1 MGGVFFRLRY
11 PVAGWLT
18 QFEALSPRVRARLSG
33 VFYLLNIAAAM
44 VAIPHGNP
52 ALEAIS
58 LHIATGCYV
67 VVTIL
72 FFDLFRPVNPPL
84 SLVAA
89 LFSLAGCVDLVPATV
104 NALAFFGA
112 YCLLIGYLIFR
123 STFLPRFLGILMAIG
138 GLGWLTFLS
147 RALAHRL
154 SPYNMLPGVLGE
166 GTLTV
171 WLLIVGLNPERWR
184 EQAKV

>member
-1 MGGVFFRLRY
+1 MT
-11 PVAGWLT
+11 GWLT
-18 QFEALSPRVRARLSG
+18 RFDAWSPRLRARLSG
-33 VFYLLNIAAAM
+33 VLYLLNIAAAM
-44 VAIPHGNP
+44 VAIPHGKP
-52 ALEAIS
+52 EQEALC

-72 FFDLFRPVNPPL
+72 FFDLFRPVNRPL

-89 LFSLAGCVDLVPATV
+89 FVSLAGCMDLVPSRI
-104 NALAFFGA
+104 NALVFFGV
-112 YCLLIGYLIFR
+112 YCLLVGYLIFR

-171 WLLIVGLNPERWR
+171 WLLIIGLNAERWR
-184 EQAKV
+184 ERAKVQPIAY